1 MLQRVLFSQ
10 GLMTREVCFM
20 RLSCK
25 TKVNYKLKKKYI
37 YKTGDIGRVYRMNG
51 EEILSEGK

>member
-1 MLQRVLFSQ
+1 
-10 GLMTREVCFM
+10 M